1 MPSFPLPLAATM
13 LSAGLGIAACSRG
26 GHDGAGERSP
36 TGPTAGGPASAAPAP
51 DPIAACTP
59 GSGTT
64 YEVGPGKKLA
74 KVTDVPWEKLGAGDT
89 VLIHHRAEPYRE
101 KIHLSGRGTAEQ
113 PIRVCGVRGPGGEL
127 PVLDGAN
134 AVSRTESKFPY
145 EQTQD
150 RGLVVVTPRVGYK
163 WGEKPGYILIQDL
176 ELRGA
181 SGDESAPVSYTNSE
195 GKTVRYSRNAAAV
208 FVERGEHV
216 TVRGCTLTDSTY
228 GLFVASG
235 GSEEVLS
242 REILIEGNHI
252 HGNGMV
258 GVDRRHNVYSEA
270 AGITFQ
276 LNRFGPQRKGAL
288 GNQLKDRSTGTIIRF
303 NWIEGGAHLL
313 DLVEPEESAAIT
325 TKDARYHDTWVYGN
339 VLISGPD
346 DGSTLV
352 HYGGDNGILPT
363 YRKGTLHFYH
373 NTVVVRADEGK
384 RYQTT
389 LLALETADETADVR
403 NNVIYRDGS
412 THLCLSRKKG
422 TLRLGTNWVS
432 AGYEPLKYK
441 DGDGVIEGEK
451 ELLLGADTPFADL
464 DGGDLRPGTASPIRA
479 ASGPLPADLP
489 ADHAIKIQYSPHQR
503 AAPRPKSGPG
513 ANLGAF
519 E

>member
-1 MPSFPLPLAATM
+1 MPSTPLPLVAA
-13 LSAGLGIAACSRG
+13 LLLAACSKG
-26 GHDGAGERSP
+26 GHDGAGERPP
-36 TGPTAGGPASAAPAP
+36 TGPSAGGPPPAAPAP
-51 DPIAACTP
+51 TASVACTP

-64 YEVGPGKKLA
+64 YEIGPGKKLA
-74 KVTDVPWEKLGAGDT
+74 KVTEVPWETLGPGDT

-101 KIHLSGRGTAEQ
+101 KIHLSSRGTPEQ

-127 PVLDGAN
+127 PVLDGAD
-134 AVSRTESKFPY
+134 AISRAESKFPY
-145 EQTQD
+145 VPTQD

-163 WGEKPGYILIQDL
+163 WGERPGHILIQDL
-176 ELRGA
+176 VLRGA
-181 SGDESAPVSYTNSE
+181 SGDEATPVSFTNSE
-195 GKTVRYSRNAAAV
+195 GKVVHYSRNAAAV
-208 FVERGEHV
+208 FVERGEHI
-216 TVRGCTLTDSTY
+216 TVRGCTLTDSSY

-235 GSEEVLS
+235 GSEEVMS
-242 REILIEGNHI
+242 REILIEGNYI
-252 HGNGMV
+252 HGNGIV
-258 GVDRRHNVYSEA
+258 GVDRRHNVYAEA

-276 LNRFGPQRKGAL
+276 FNRFGPQRKGAL

-325 TKDARYHDTWVYGN
+325 VKDPRYHDTWVYGN

-403 NNVIYRDGS
+403 NNVFFRDGT
-412 THLCLSRKKG
+412 THLCISRKKG
-422 TLRLGTNWVS
+422 KVVLGTNWIT
-432 AGYEPLKYK
+432 AGYESLKYK

-451 ELLLGADTPFADL
+451 ELLLGADTPFANL
-464 DGGDLRPGTASPIRA
+464 DGGDLRPGAASPIRA
-479 ASGPLPADLP
+479 AGGPMPADLP
-489 ADHAIKIQYSPHQR
+489 AEHAITTQYSPHQQ
-503 AAPRPKSGPG
+503 AAPRAKSGPG

>member
-1 MPSFPLPLAATM
+1 MPSPLLRLALLGLAAT
-13 LSAGLGIAACSRG
+13 AACSKG
-26 GHDGAGERSP
+26 GHDGAGERAPS
-36 TGPTAGGPASAAPAP
+36 GPAAGGPPPPAPAP
-51 DPIAACTP
+51 NPTAACTP
-59 GSGTT
+59 GGGKT
-64 YEVGPGKKLA
+64 YEVGPGKKHE
-74 KVTDVPWEKLGAGDT
+74 KVIDVPWEKLGAGDT
-89 VLIHHRAEPYRE
+89 VLIHHRPEPYRE
-101 KIHLSGRGTAEQ
+101 KIHLSSRGTAEQ

-127 PVLDGAN
+127 PVLDGKD
-134 AVSRTESKFPY
+134 AVSRAESKFPY
-145 EQTQD
+145 VPTQD
-150 RGLVVVTPRVGYK
+150 RGLVVITPRVGYQ
-163 WGEKPGYILIQDL
+163 WGEKPGHILIQDL
-176 ELRGA
+176 EIRGA
-181 SGDESAPVSYTNSE
+181 TADEAAPSSFTNSE
-195 GKTVRYSRNAAAV
+195 GKVVRYSRNAAAI

-216 TVRGCTLTDSTY
+216 TVRGCTLHDSTY
-228 GLFVASG
+228 GLFIASG

-242 REILIEGNHI
+242 REILIEGNYI

-276 LNRFGPQRKGAL
+276 LNRFGPQRKGAV
-288 GNQLKDRSTGTIIRF
+288 GNQLKDRSTGTIVRY

-325 TKDARYHDTWVYGN
+325 TKDSRYRDTWVYGN
-339 VLISGPD
+339 VLLSGPD

-352 HYGGDNGILPT
+352 HYGGDNGIFPT

-373 NTVVVRADEGK
+373 NTIVVSADEGK

-403 NNVIYRDGS
+403 NNVIYRNG
-412 THLCLSRKKG
+412 TTRLCISRKKG
-422 TLRLGTNWVS
+422 KVVLGTNWIS

-441 DGDGVIEGEK
+441 DGDGIIEGEK

-464 DGGDLRPGTASPIRA
+464 ESGDLRPGTASPIRA
-479 ASGPLPADLP
+479 AGGPMPAGLP
-489 ADHAIKIQYSPHQR
+489 ADHAITIQYSPHQR
-503 AAPRPKSGPG
+503 AAPRAKSGPG